1 MAGKTKKA
9 AASAQPKMNVLFPT
23 SECIPFA
30 KTGGLA
36 DVVGSLPKYFN
47 KKKFDVRVI
56 LPKFAFIA
64 EEYASE
70 MKYIDCFYIDHCG
83 RDYYVGVFEMELD
96 GVKFY
101 FIDNQD
107 YFSGAWPYTDVRFDL
122 EKYAF
127 FSKAVLAAMP
137 VVGFQSDVIHCHDWQ
152 TALIPVYVKSG
163 LCAQP
168 FYRETKTVMTIHNLK
183 YQGVWDIATV
193 RYISGLSDEFF
204 TPDKLEAYGDGN
216 FLKGG
221 LAYADIITT
230 VSPTYALEIMDP
242 YYGYGLDGLLRA
254 RHDAVFGILN
264 GIDEEAYNPRK
275 DAYAYFNYNINT
287 FKKKAEN
294 KAALQSELGL
304 PQDPDAIVIG
314 MISRLTEQKGFELV
328 LQEGAALCAGHT
340 QLVVLGAGD
349 RRYEEGLSELERRH
363 PDKVSVTLSYSDE
376 LAHKIYASADA
387 FLMPSQ
393 FEPCGLSQMMA
404 MRYGTL
410 PIVRE
415 TGGLKDSVEPYDEYR
430 DRGTGFSFMRYDAE
444 DMIGIVDYAKRVYHE
459 DRKAWNDMCKRAMGK
474 DFSWNPS
481 AARYE
486 ELYENLRG

>member
-1 MAGKTKKA
+1 MAGKANSA
-9 AASAQPKMNVLFPT
+9 AAAANAKLNILFPT

-36 DVVGSLPKYFN
+36 DVVGSLPKFFD
-47 KKKFDVRVI
+47 KKRFDVRVV
-56 LPKFAFIA
+56 LPKFAFID
-64 EEYASE
+64 E
-70 MKYIDCFYIDHCG
+70 KYTSQMEFIDSFYMEHCG
-83 RDYYVGVFEMELD
+83 RDYYVGILKMELD
-96 GVKFY
+96 GVTFY

-107 YFSGAWPYTDVRFDL
+107 YFSGAWPYTDLRFDL

-127 FSKAVLAAMP
+127 FSKAVLASMP
-137 VVGFQSDVIHCHDWQ
+137 VAGFCPDIIHCHDWQ
-152 TALIPVYVKSG
+152 TALIPVYVKSRR
-163 LCAQP
+163 CAQP
-168 FYRETKTVMTIHNLK
+168 FYENTKTVMTIHNLK
-183 YQGVWDIATV
+183 YQGVWDIGTIQ
-193 RYISGLSDEFF
+193 YISGLPDEYF

-216 FLKGG
+216 LLKGG

-242 YYGYGLDGLLRA
+242 YYGHGLDGLLRA
-254 RHDAVFGILN
+254 RHESVFGILN
-264 GIDEEAYNPRK
+264 GIDEEVYNPRK
-275 DAYAYFNYNINT
+275 DEYAYFTYNVNT

-304 PQDPDAIVIG
+304 EQDPDAFMIG

-328 LQEGAALCAGHT
+328 LQEGAALCSGHT
-340 QLVVLGAGD
+340 QLVILGAGD

-404 MRYGTL
+404 MRYGTI

-430 DRGTGFSFMRYDAE
+430 ERGTGFSFMRYAAD
-444 DMIGIVDYAKRVYHE
+444 DMIGIVDYAKSTYHS
-459 DRKAWNDMCKRAMGK
+459 DRPSWDRMCKRAMAK
-474 DFSWNPS
+474 DFSWKPS
-481 AARYE
+481 ATRYE
-486 ELYENLRG
+486 ELYENLK